1 MCEAVAKMILPFFF
15 FFQFI
20 MILFKAYEPSWNG
33 L

>member
-1 MCEAVAKMILPFFF
+1 MCEAVAKMILPFF